1 MPRIARA
8 VGLGGGDG
16 PGVVR
21 KLPQVLAELAQKVLC
36 GLCRSALHDQTL
48 QLGPLFL
55 DPLAGLRQPFLDAVG
70 ADGLYHGYLQP
81 QPTSDR
87 PRPVN
92 DNRRHFVPNGASRT
106 CGPRQERKRQRCQR
120 LSSRYADARWIKAC
134 ARWNA
139 GCDGIVSSH
148 TTARALICKLPRV
161 ARSGRSF
168 AFCCSSLWGR

>member
-16 PGVVR
+16 SGVVG

-81 QPTSDR
+81 QPPSDPGPSTISAATLFRAAR
-87 PRPVN
+87 PAPAVRGRSASVSAANASVQGMPMPV
-92 DNRRHFVPNGASRT
+92 GSRLAPVGT
-106 CGPRQERKRQRCQR
+106 
-120 LSSRYADARWIKAC
+120 
-134 ARWNA
+134 
-139 GCDGIVSSH
+139 
-148 TTARALICKLPRV
+148 RV
-161 ARSGRSF
+161 AMESF
-168 AFCCSSLWGR
+168 RRIQPQWP